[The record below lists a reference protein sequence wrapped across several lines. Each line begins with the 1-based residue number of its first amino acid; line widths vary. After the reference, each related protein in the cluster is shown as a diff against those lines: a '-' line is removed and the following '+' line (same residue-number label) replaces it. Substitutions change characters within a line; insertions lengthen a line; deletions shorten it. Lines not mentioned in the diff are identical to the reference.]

1 MRLHPSPESIPQP
14 DASPRIEVP
23 VEQGTPGKSS
33 RVSIDIYRS
42 SMDRAKYLSV
52 PAGSDLSTMAFPADT
67 DSDYQSVSVY
77 KQDVGIESGKPAV
90 GLDVDDI
97 LGQIAARGFAFHGL
111 KFSASLSVG
120 VGVR

>member
-1 MRLHPSPESIPQP
+1 
-14 DASPRIEVP
+14 
-23 VEQGTPGKSS
+23 
-33 RVSIDIYRS
+33 
-42 SMDRAKYLSV
+42 MDRAKYLSV
-52 PAGSDLSTMAFPADT
+52 PAGSDLSKMAFPADT

-97 LGQIAARGFAFHGL
+97 LGQIASRGFAFHGL
-111 KFSASLSVG
+111 KFSTSLSVG

>member
-1 MRLHPSPESIPQP
+1 MRLHPSPESLPQP
-14 DASPRIEVP
+14 EVSPRIEPPKPETV
-23 VEQGTPGKSS
+23 VGKGKL
-33 RVSIDIYRS
+33 SIDIYRS
-42 SMDRAKYLSV
+42 SLDRSKYLSV
-52 PAGSDLSTMAFPADT
+52 PAGSDLSSMAFPSDT
-67 DSDYQSVSVY
+67 DGDYQSVSIY
-77 KQDVGIESGKPAV
+77 KQDVGIESGKTAV